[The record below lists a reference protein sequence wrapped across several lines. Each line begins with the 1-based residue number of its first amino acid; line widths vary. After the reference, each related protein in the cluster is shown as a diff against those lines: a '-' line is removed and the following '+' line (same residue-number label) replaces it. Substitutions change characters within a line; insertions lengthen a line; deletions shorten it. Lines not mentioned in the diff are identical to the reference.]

1 MSYSDWCEIIVVW
14 TIALLILNYLRRGRS
29 LTQWIRETVE
39 SICWSVSDEI
49 HSICGEFCPICH
61 RWHFFRRNAKRCC
74 AHRPEYKMRQ
84 KRCQEMLEK
93 ERKERRNGI
102 GNQHPASTCFQ
113 MTLPAPAVHRLLSI
127 TALSVTPP
135 TLVHFAVIVATHPT
149 PASTTNPT
157 PDARLAHAL
166 SFSFHLQPSNTQ
178 FPPRRSSLHDQ
189 DVPLS

>member
-1 MSYSDWCEIIVVW
+1 MSYSDWCEIIVVG

-93 ERKERRNGI
+93 ERKERRNG
-102 GNQHPASTCFQ
+102 TYWK
-113 MTLPAPAVHRLLSI
+113 
-127 TALSVTPP
+127 
-135 TLVHFAVIVATHPT
+135 PT
-149 PASTTNPT
+149 PGFDMLSDDSPGSSGAPPVIHYCPICHTTYIGAFCSNCG
-157 PDARLAHAL
+157 H
-166 SFSFHLQPSNTQ
+166 PSD
-178 FPPRRSSLHDQ
+178 PSIHH
-189 DVPLS
+189 